1 MKRIYSFI
9 IALMALTMTANAQ
22 LSWGVEGGYDLNK
35 LDLSDD
41 FSGLSSNNR
50 SGFFIGPKAKFT
62 LPIVGVGID
71 GAILYNNKGVSFDVD
86 GTTETKSLHYIN
98 VPINLR
104 YQIGLGSL
112 AAVYVATG
120 PQWNWN
126 IGDKSW
132 SLGDIA
138 NTALS
143 TVGNLES
150 TFERSS
156 FSWNIGVGAM
166 LFSHLQLGITYNIPL
181 TKSGSILETVR
192 DNATSVITDQITG
205 DTKNNTWQARAT
217 YYF

>member
-1 MKRIYSFI
+1 MKRIYSLLV
-9 IALMALTMTANAQ
+9 ALVALTMTANAQ
-22 LSWGVEGGYDLNK
+22 LSWGVEGGFDLNK
-35 LDLSDD
+35 LDLSSDL
-41 FSGLSSNNR
+41 SGLSANNR
-50 SGFFIGPKAKFT
+50 AGFFIGPKVKFT
-62 LPIVGVGID
+62 VPLIGVGVD
-71 GAILYNNKGVSFDVD
+71 GAILYNNKGASFDVD

-132 SLGDIA
+132 DLGDVA
-138 NTALS
+138 NTALN

-150 TFERSS
+150 TFESS
-156 FSWNIGVGAM
+156 SLSWNIGVGAM
-166 LFSHLQLGITYNIPL
+166 LFTHLQIGVTYNIPI
-181 TKSGSILETVR
+181 TKSGGIMETVIN
-192 DNATSVITDQITG
+192 NATQQVMDTITG
-205 DTKNNTWQARAT
+205 DTKNNTWQIRAA